1 MGILRASPFSPTYVC
16 GTWTVLEGQNIL
28 MTRVLVFSE
37 VRAHFYNPLVFNN
50 IIKKL
55 YIK

>member
-1 MGILRASPFSPTYVC
+1 MGVPRASPSSPTYVC

-37 VRAHFYNPLVFNN
+37 VRAPFYNKPVGLQQYNQET
-50 IIKKL
+50 L
-55 YIK
+55 Y